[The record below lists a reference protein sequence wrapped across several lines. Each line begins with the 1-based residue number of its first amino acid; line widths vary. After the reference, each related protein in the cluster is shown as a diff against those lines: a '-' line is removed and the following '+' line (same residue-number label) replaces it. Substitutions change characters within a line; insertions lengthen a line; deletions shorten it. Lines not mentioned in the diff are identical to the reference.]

1 IITKKEI
8 ILSLKTCMKDY
19 SLYLKYQM
27 YSKVSPSEFEA
38 KRNTQ
43 KEPHKKPA
51 NGSITD
57 KKATVVLGL

>member
-1 IITKKEI
+1 
-8 ILSLKTCMKDY
+8 MKDY

-57 KKATVVLGL
+57 KKATVVLGSFSH